1 MIKYKCLS
9 CNQDYSSIDEE
20 LKKWFTNTF
29 KISNNDVIL
38 FILLLRKGTIPCGFL
53 TNELRVTSYELRV
66 TIYCLSCELLFTY
79 ELRVTIYYTSYE
91 LIFTYELR
99 VTIYCT
105 SYKLNLS
112 YELRVT
118 IYCTSWGCNVDYV
131 KFLYDT
137 SYSFRWSA
145 LYKIENSSSAIPEQ
159 CLNVWM
165 LERWIT
171 ISYSFMCKTSLHF
184 CDLFLITRSIPS

>member
-29 KISNNDVIL
+29 KISDNDIIL

-53 TNELRVTSYELRV
+53 TNDLRV
-66 TIYCLSCELLFTY
+66 TIYCLSCELIFTI

-91 LIFTYELR
+91 LILTYELR
-99 VTIYCT
+99 VNIYCT

-131 KFLYDT
+131 KFLYYT
-137 SYSFRWSA
+137 SYSFWWPA

-159 CLNVWM
+159 CLNVWII
-165 LERWIT
+165 ERWIT
-171 ISYSFMCKTSLHF
+171 MSYSFMCKTSLYF
-184 CDLFLITRSIPS
+184 CDLFLITRSITS